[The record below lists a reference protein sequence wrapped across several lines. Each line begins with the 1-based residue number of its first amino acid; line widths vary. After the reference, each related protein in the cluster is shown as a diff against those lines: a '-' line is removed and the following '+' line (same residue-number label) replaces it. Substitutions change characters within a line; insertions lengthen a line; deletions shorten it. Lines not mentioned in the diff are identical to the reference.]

1 MEQEDKDQDVL
12 AIWQTC
18 VEMANGVSQRRDT
31 MNNLF
36 VTLNIAVIAAVSW
49 MWDVKTVFLCVAGL
63 VICVVWLL
71 YINNFKRLNAAKF
84 RVIYDLEERLG
95 VTPFKDEWDILKK
108 TKRYLEGTKL
118 ERILPI
124 AFALGYAVVFV
135 ILICKNRRFICTIY
149 LSVTRGHTPTSMI
162 G

>member
-1 MEQEDKDQDVL
+1 MEQEDKKQDVL

-71 YINNFKRLNAAKF
+71 YINNFKRLNTAKF

-118 ERILPI
+118 ERIQPI

-135 ILICKNRRFICTIY
+135 ILICTK
-149 LSVTRGHTPTSMI
+149 
-162 G
+162 

>member
-108 TKRYLEGTKL
+108 TKSYLEGTKL

-135 ILICKNRRFICTIY
+135 ILICTK
-149 LSVTRGHTPTSMI
+149 
-162 G
+162 

>member
-1 MEQEDKDQDVL
+1 MEQEDKKQDVL

-18 VEMANGVSQRRDT
+18 VEMANRVSQRRDT

-71 YINNFKRLNAAKF
+71 YINNFKRLNTAKF

-95 VTPFKDEWDILKK
+95 VTPFKDEWDVLKK

-135 ILICKNRRFICTIY
+135 ILICTK
-149 LSVTRGHTPTSMI
+149 
-162 G
+162 

>member
-1 MEQEDKDQDVL
+1 MEQEDKKQDIL

-71 YINNFKRLNAAKF
+71 YINNFKRLNTAKF

-135 ILICKNRRFICTIY
+135 ILICTK
-149 LSVTRGHTPTSMI
+149 
-162 G
+162 

>member
-1 MEQEDKDQDVL
+1 MEQEDKKQDVL

-18 VEMANGVSQRRDT
+18 IEMANGVSQRRDT

-135 ILICKNRRFICTIY
+135 ILICTK
-149 LSVTRGHTPTSMI
+149 
-162 G
+162 

>member
-1 MEQEDKDQDVL
+1 MEQEDKKQDVL
-12 AIWQTC
+12 TIWQTC

-71 YINNFKRLNAAKF
+71 YINNFKRLNTAKF

-135 ILICKNRRFICTIY
+135 ILICTK
-149 LSVTRGHTPTSMI
+149 
-162 G
+162 

>member
-1 MEQEDKDQDVL
+1 MPKQDNTNTEKDIQG
-12 AIWQTC
+12 IWQTC
-18 VEMANGVSQRRDT
+18 VEMANGVSQRRDA

-36 VTLNIAVIAAVSW
+36 VTLNIAVIAAISW
-49 MWDVKTVFLCVAGL
+49 MWDVKTVFLCAAGL

-84 RVIYDLEERLG
+84 QVIYDLEQKMG
-95 VTPFKDEWDILKK
+95 VSPFKDEWDILKK

-124 AFALGYAVVFV
+124 AFAVGYAVVFV
-135 ILICKNRRFICTIY
+135 ILICTK
-149 LSVTRGHTPTSMI
+149 
-162 G
+162 

>member
-1 MEQEDKDQDVL
+1 MEQEDKEQDVL

-71 YINNFKRLNAAKF
+71 YINNFKRLNTAKF

-135 ILICKNRRFICTIY
+135 ILICTK
-149 LSVTRGHTPTSMI
+149 
-162 G
+162 

>member
-1 MEQEDKDQDVL
+1 MEQEDKKQDVL

-71 YINNFKRLNAAKF
+71 YINNFKRLNTAKF
-84 RVIYDLEERLG
+84 RVIYDVEERLG

-135 ILICKNRRFICTIY
+135 ILICTK
-149 LSVTRGHTPTSMI
+149 
-162 G
+162 

>member
-1 MEQEDKDQDVL
+1 MEQEDKKQDVL

-71 YINNFKRLNAAKF
+71 YINNFKRLNTAKF

-95 VTPFKDEWDILKK
+95 VTPFKDEWGILKK

-135 ILICKNRRFICTIY
+135 ILICTK
-149 LSVTRGHTPTSMI
+149 
-162 G
+162 

>member
-95 VTPFKDEWDILKK
+95 VTPFKDECDILKK

-135 ILICKNRRFICTIY
+135 ILICTK
-149 LSVTRGHTPTSMI
+149 
-162 G
+162 